1 MTALML
7 APPHIMRLPRAS
19 RASMLNVARSPAT
32 ALVEPVPVILHPGN
46 ETCAAAAC
54 TEYGHPTMTSPFNAA
69 TSECAPTSGHTT
81 TAWYR
86 ALSLVRRSGTMV
98 DKPDGVMSRRH
109 TASWPLTSS
118 PPIS

>member
-1 MTALML
+1 
-7 APPHIMRLPRAS
+7 
-19 RASMLNVARSPAT
+19 MLNVARSPAT

-46 ETCAAAAC
+46 GKPPPLA
-54 TEYGHPTMTSPFNAA
+54 PIWTSHDDFAVQRRDERVRA
-69 TSECAPTSGHTT
+69 DFGHTT

-109 TASWPLTSS
+109 TAVGHTSS
-118 PPIS
+118 PRFRNRRLNVKD